1 MRSKEKLVLFLLFF
15 VFLLTAGMFFYQ
27 NVYLK
32 QQDEANQVPI
42 YVALYDIPK
51 GTTLSEENV
60 GMMKLDKEKVL
71 PSYITNFDDLAD
83 KVVNSE
89 ILKNEVITEGRLTD
103 EGKEDNTFKVLVKP
117 SNKLK
122 VEQGDVVNVYVQVKE
137 RDKEDKSKINYVTY
151 HLLSNKSVAE
161 VEFKKN
167 SSGKVQEGNIEGVV
181 LHLSEQ
187 DALNVH
193 IASFM
198 KELDAQIIVLPY
210 QDLLANENLASVE
223 EFEKSLHYTEYQ
235 EDETKVENGQA
246 EGNRK

>member
-32 QQDEANQVPI
+32 QQNETNQVPV
-42 YVALYDIPK
+42 YVALHDIPK
-51 GTTLSEENV
+51 GATLSEENV
-60 GMMKLDKEKVL
+60 GMMKLEKQKVL
-71 PSYITNFDDLAD
+71 PTYITNFDDLVDQVA
-83 KVVNSE
+83 KSE
-89 ILKNEVITEGRLTD
+89 ILKNEIITTGRISKDGKGD
-103 EGKEDNTFKVLVKP
+103 ETFKVLVKP
-117 SNKLK
+117 NNKLIVNK
-122 VEQGDVVNVYVQVKE
+122 GDVVNVYVQVKE
-137 RDKEDKSKINYVTY
+137 RDKEEKNKINYVTY
-151 HLLSNKSVAE
+151 HLLSNKAVAE

-167 SSGKVQEGNIEGVV
+167 SSGKVQEGNIEGVI
-181 LHLSEQ
+181 LHLSEK

-210 QDLLANENLASVE
+210 QDLLANDNFASVE

-235 EDETKVENGQA
+235 EDASKVENGQA